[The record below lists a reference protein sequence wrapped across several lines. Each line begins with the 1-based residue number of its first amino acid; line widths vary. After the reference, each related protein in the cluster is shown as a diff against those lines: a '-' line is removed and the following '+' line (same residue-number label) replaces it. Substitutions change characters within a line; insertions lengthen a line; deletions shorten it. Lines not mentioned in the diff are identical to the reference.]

1 MHDAE
6 ISMQW
11 SRLAATAAATV
22 FVLGV
27 RPVHA
32 QTGSTSPG
40 NAWLRQTTST
50 ASTSA
55 GASQQPGA
63 ALAAQAQTAPPVQA
77 GFNDGFFIQ
86 TANGDNRLVF
96 GFVGQIDGRFSLDDP
111 KPITNTFTL
120 RKFRPTL
127 TGQLSKYFTFKFM
140 PDLGNGATSVQDA
153 YFDIRFSPKLRVR
166 MGKDK
171 SPVGYEL
178 LQGDAYVWF
187 PERAQASNLVPNR
200 DNSVQMQGDL
210 SPKIFYT
217 AGLYNGVPD
226 GSSSTT
232 EVDTNSAKDV
242 AGRVVIQPFRSATA
256 NNGALSGLGFHL
268 GGSHGD
274 QDGALPSFRTSVGQ
288 VYFTYGTGATADG
301 VRNRVSPALFYYYK
315 SFGAFTEYMFSTQKV
330 TRNGVSADVD
340 NHAWEVTGSWFPT
353 GESASY
359 GIIRPRNNFDPP
371 NHHWGALQLLAR
383 ATELTVDQSAFDAG
397 LAAATAVRE
406 ANSFTLAANWY
417 PTAQIKIYATFERT
431 SFSGGAERAA
441 ENVILYRAQL
451 AF

>member
-1 MHDAE
+1 MMSFGK
-6 ISMQW
+6 ISFL
-11 SRLAATAAATV
+11 LAVALLLSPTAAI
-22 FVLGV
+22 
-27 RPVHA
+27 A
-32 QTGSTSPG
+32 Q
-40 NAWLRQTTST
+40 NQ
-50 ASTSA
+50 SA
-55 GASQQPGA
+55 
-63 ALAAQAQTAPPVQA
+63 AAQPAQAPAAPPIQA

-86 TANGDNRLVF
+86 TANGENRLVF

-111 KPITNTFTL
+111 KPIINTFTL

-166 MGKDK
+166 LGKDK

-187 PERAQASNLVPNR
+187 PERAQATNLVPNR
-200 DNSVQMQGDL
+200 DNSVQVQGDL

-217 AGLYNGVPD
+217 AGLYNGIPD

-232 EVDTNSAKDV
+232 EVDTNSAKDF
-242 AGRVVIQPFRSATA
+242 AGRIVVQPFRTATPS
-256 NNGALSGLGFHL
+256 NSALSGLGFHL

-274 QDGALPSFRTSVGQ
+274 QDGTLPSFRTSVGQ
-288 VYFTYGTGATADG
+288 VYYTYATGATADG
-301 VRNRVSPALFYYYK
+301 VRNRVSPAAFYYHN
-315 SFGAFTEYMFSTQKV
+315 SFGAFAEYMFSSQKV

-340 NHAWEVTGSWFPT
+340 NHAWEVTGSYFLT
-353 GESASY
+353 GETASY
-359 GIIRPRNNFDPP
+359 GIIRPKNNFDPP
-371 NHHWGALQLLAR
+371 NHHWGALQVLGR
-383 ATELTVDQSAFDAG
+383 VTELTVAQAAFDAG
-397 LAAATAVRE
+397 LAAATASRE
-406 ANSFTLAANWY
+406 ANSFTLATNWY

-431 SFSGGAERAA
+431 SFSGGAERPT
-441 ENVILYRAQL
+441 ENVILYRTQL